1 MVMRMTQMIWITP
14 RIVWCGL
21 ALNLTLDLA
30 LFLPVQFGWMPRPA
44 GALAAIGL
52 LGGLC
57 AYGLA
62 LLVCLKIVEEYRD
75 AGWLRWAWVGL
86 AANAAIL
93 LFRPLAQDTLAEV
106 LWPDFHDS
114 PWRLLLRHTLIV
126 AGNLALGLSLL
137 AMWWGYRRLRLGFHI
152 RRRDYAAMAGLLA
165 LLAALLR
172 VRESLTEAASPF
184 AINRVLQLA
193 GLGLLFI
200 IAAAGIV
207 LQRIAVQMNGG
218 RLAVVLR
225 WLTLYVL
232 LRLGLV
238 VLASLLRAAY
248 PDALWVNDVSRFAWQ
263 AVAWVFTLTVTYQ
276 MRVTLVAAE
285 QLERIRQKRIAGK
298 PALIS

>member
-1 MVMRMTQMIWITP
+1 MIQMISIKP
-14 RIVWCGL
+14 SVVWLLL
-21 ALNLTLDLA
+21 ALNLALDLA
-30 LFLPVQFGWMPRPA
+30 LFLPVQLGWMARPA

-52 LGGLC
+52 AGGLC

-75 AGWLRWAWVGL
+75 AGWFRWAWVGL
-86 AANAAIL
+86 SANAAIL

-106 LWPDFHDS
+106 LWPDFYAS
-114 PWRLLLRHTLIV
+114 PWRLLLRHILIV
-126 AGNLALGLSLL
+126 AGNLALLLSLL
-137 AMWWGYRRLRLGFHI
+137 AMWWGYRRLKLGFHS

-165 LLAALLR
+165 LLAALLS
-172 VRESLTEAASPF
+172 VRENLTEAASPF
-184 AINRVLQLA
+184 AANRVLQLI
-193 GLGLLFI
+193 GLSLLFVL
-200 IAAAGIV
+200 AAAGIV

-248 PDALWVNDVSRFAWQ
+248 PDALWASDVLRFAWQ
-263 AVAWVFTLTVTYQ
+263 AVAWVFTLTVAYQ

-285 QLERIRQKRIAGK
+285 QLERVMQERIADK
-298 PALIS
+298 PAWIS

>member
-1 MVMRMTQMIWITP
+1 MTRISWITP
-14 RIVWCGL
+14 RLVWRLL
-21 ALNLTLDLA
+21 ALNLALDLA
-30 LFLPVQFGWMPRPA
+30 LFLPAQFGWMARPA

-52 LGGLC
+52 LGGWC

-62 LLVCLKIVEEYRD
+62 LLVCLKIEEEYRD
-75 AGWLRWAWVGL
+75 APLFHWAWLGL
-86 AANAAIL
+86 TANAAIL

-106 LWPDFHDS
+106 LWPDFHAS
-114 PWRLLLRHTLIV
+114 PWRLLLRHVLIV

-137 AMWWGYRRLRLGFHI
+137 AMWWGYRQLNLGFHV

-165 LLAALLR
+165 LLATLIG
-172 VRESLTEAASPF
+172 VRENLSEAASPF
-184 AINRVLQLA
+184 AVNRVLQLV
-193 GLGLLFI
+193 GLALLFI
-200 IAAAGIV
+200 IAAAGIM
-207 LQRIAVQMNGG
+207 LQRIAAQMNGG

-248 PDALWVNDVSRFAWQ
+248 PEALWASDVSRFAWQ
-263 AVAWVFTLTVTYQ
+263 AVAWVFTLTIAYQ

-285 QLERIRQKRIAGK
+285 QLELIRQQRTAGK